1 MKWVYYTLNLLLMC
15 YCFNPFIQFSVS
27 QAWLLFT
34 CTKLS
39 ILKVLL
45 YDIHIH
51 LSCFKAA
58 VLRLWWGGGA
68 WERAGRGRKGWARAA
83 QEGGREKRAWLSW
96 VGVKRSWGEKGS
108 GVRRGRADFEGI
120 SKGSKLVLVAVDT
133 RSSNW
138 VNKVKVFW

>member
-1 MKWVYYTLNLLLMC
+1 MC

-45 YDIHIH
+45 YDIHVH

-58 VLRLWWGGGA
+58 VLRLV
-68 WERAGRGRKGWARAA
+68 RRGSMRKGWER
-83 QEGGREKRAWLSW
+83 QEGMGQGLHGGKGREQVWL
-96 VGVKRSWGEKGS
+96 
-108 GVRRGRADFEGI
+108 D
-120 SKGSKLVLVAVDT
+120 L
-133 RSSNW
+133 
-138 VNKVKVFW
+138 